1 MMFVKIDIDKKQFEK
16 QLGDMDIKMPSIAK
30 KMMNKVNTLIK
41 KEARKTMR
49 ARKFDKSKETG
60 IYKNLYSISKKNF
73 EAIVGI
79 KKIAFYSVFVERGAH
94 IKVKN
99 SEYLTFKINDKF
111 VRVKS
116 VTIQAKPFLK
126 PAIDMFWNT
135 GKANK
140 EMEAVFQKELDKL
153 FNKG

>member
-1 MMFVKIDIDKKQFEK
+1 MFVKIDIDKKQFEK

-60 IYKNLYSISKKNF
+60 IYKNLYSISKKDF

-79 KKIAFYSVFVERGAH
+79 KKTAFYSAFVERGAH
-94 IKVKN
+94 IKAKN

-111 VRVKS
+111 VKVKS

>member
-1 MMFVKIDIDKKQFEK
+1 MFVKIDIDKKQFEK

-60 IYKNLYSISKKNF
+60 IYKNLYSISKKDF

-79 KKIAFYSVFVERGAH
+79 KKIAFYSAFVERGAH
-94 IKVKN
+94 IKTKN

-111 VRVKS
+111 VKVKS